1 MRIERFTQRAQQAIL
16 EAQQLAE
23 AEGHSQ
29 LEAAHLLLTLA
40 EQPDG
45 VVPSLLERVSD
56 AGDRFAAAGWRGA
69 GLLRA
74 REGDAFAAWERGV
87 IVIPAG
93 EDGRYMS
100 ATPPLT
106 ITDAEIDEAVERIG

>member
-1 MRIERFTQRAQQAIL
+1 MGNPLACAAALVVLQRVP
-16 EAQQLAE
+16 E
-23 AEGHSQ
+23 
-29 LEAAHLLLTLA
+29 LLH
-40 EQPDG
+40 
-45 VVPSLLERVSD
+45 RVRS
-56 AGDRFAAAGWRGA
+56 AGERFAAAGWHGA

-93 EDGRYMS
+93 EDGRLMS

-106 ITDAEIDEAVERIG
+106 ITDDEIDEALERIGA

>member
-1 MRIERFTQRAQQAIL
+1 MQPEHAAAWQLGAEDVYTHTHMGNPLACAAALVVLDRVPGLLGRVRAAGERF
-16 EAQQLAE
+16 AE
-23 AEGHSQ
+23 A
-29 LEAAHLLLTLA
+29 
-40 EQPDG
+40 
-45 VVPSLLERVSD
+45 
-56 AGDRFAAAGWRGA
+56 GWQGA

-93 EDGRYMS
+93 EDGQYMS

-106 ITDAEIDEAVERIG
+106 ITDEEIDDALERIG